1 MKISKGGRMI
11 NIQDKPIRIA
21 QIIGKWVGGGV
32 ESVIM
37 NYYRNIDRNK
47 IQFDF
52 IIDEDSTIDPPIKE
66 IEEMGGQ
73 VIFCPPYQKT
83 IKYEKFLIDLFK
95 KNKYKIVHSNINAL
109 SIFPLKAAMKAGV
122 KIRIAH
128 SHSTSNRKE
137 WKKTLL
143 KSFLKLFS
151 KKYANVLCACSEFA
165 GKWLFGTN
173 TLKKGKVIIINNGID
188 IKLYKFN
195 KNIRND
201 IRNSIGLS
209 ENDKVIGHIGRFVKQ
224 KNHDFIIEIFK
235 KLYEKDNNYK
245 LMLIGTGPLIKNIKE
260 KVNLLGLSKAVYFL
274 GQKEDANRYYNAM
287 DLFLF
292 PSLYEG
298 LGMSLIEAQVNKLR
312 CIASSE
318 VPQKARISN
327 GISFLKLNLSQEEW
341 IKEIEISLNRKDIK
355 LNDKIRDYDIE
366 IQAKKLNY
374 YYNKWMEEICKK

>member
-1 MKISKGGRMI
+1 MI

-245 LMLIGTGPLIKNIKE
+245 LMLIGTGTLIKNIKE

-274 GQKEDANRYYNAM
+274 GQKENANRYYNAM

>member
-245 LMLIGTGPLIKNIKE
+245 LMLIGTGTLIKNIKE

-274 GQKEDANRYYNAM
+274 GQKENANRYYNAM

>member
-1 MKISKGGRMI
+1 MI

>member
-1 MKISKGGRMI
+1 MI

-95 KNKYKIVHSNINAL
+95 KNKYKIIHSNINAL

-245 LMLIGTGPLIKNIKE
+245 LMLIGTGPLMKNIKE

-318 VPQKARISN
+318 VPQKASISN

>member
-1 MKISKGGRMI
+1 MNS
-11 NIQDKPIRIA
+11 IQDKPIRIA

-66 IEEMGGQ
+66 IEEMGGK

-83 IKYEKFLIDLFK
+83 TKYEKFLIELFK

-109 SIFPLKAAMKAGV
+109 SIFPLRAAMKAGV

-195 KNIRND
+195 KNIRKD

-245 LMLIGTGPLIKNIKE
+245 LMLIGTGPLMKNIKE

-318 VPQKARISN
+318 VPQKASISN

-355 LNDKIRDYDIE
+355 LNDKIRDYNIE